1 MRTLADCHLQGM
13 VAASRDRPDL
23 AGEKILSTVTVR
35 RLYRPDSCRNR
46 RDPRCWPALP
56 LQPRPR
62 SWPAGNS
69 GSSPAHRCW
78 PGARR
83 WRPSTASKGLIG
95 KILRRSARGQVD
107 QSQAGTTVALMDEG
121 TAKASILASH
131 ARGYMD
137 GRSLAEVF
145 AWLRP
150 NDLIWNYWV
159 NELPAREA
167 PAGVRYPPLERRH
180 HPDARGAAPQ
190 LHRDRHGQRA
200 DQAGRRQHA
209 RFPVDLSKID
219 VDSYVVAGIDDH
231 IHVAGG
237 PQRRHEAGPAQA
249 GQRGG

>member
-35 RLYRPDSCRNR
+35 RLYRPDSCRSR

-78 PGARR
+78 PGQGGGGRAPRAR
-83 WRPSTASKGLIG
+83 AS
-95 KILRRSARGQVD
+95 SARYCGGLREGQVD

-121 TAKASILASH
+121 TEKASILASH

-180 HPDARGAAPQ
+180 HPVARGAAPQ

-209 RFPVDLSKID
+209 RFPGRPFQD
-219 VDSYVVAGIDDH
+219 
-231 IHVAGG
+231 
-237 PQRRHEAGPAQA
+237 RRRQLR
-249 GQRGG
+249 RGGHR